1 MEDEMDLKKQDRVHR
16 VNCLSNDLDALY
28 HRVARS
34 FGLADSILIV
44 AYMIH
49 EKGDGCLLYDICSTS
64 GLSKQ
69 TVNSAIR
76 SLENDGVLFLEQDRG
91 KTKRVRLTKAGR
103 DFIERT
109 AGRLFEA
116 ECDAF
121 KNWSNEEFETYLR
134 LMAKYNDTFKTEVEK
149 IDGLGG

>member
-1 MEDEMDLKKQDRVHR
+1 MDLEKQERVHR
-16 VNCLSNDLDALY
+16 INCLSNDLDALY
-28 HRVARS
+28 HRAARS
-34 FGLADSILIV
+34 FGLADSVLIV

-49 EKGDGCLLYDICSTS
+49 EKGDGCLLYDVCSDS

-76 SLENDGVLFLEQDRG
+76 YLENGGVLFLEKDLG
-91 KTKRVRLTKAGR
+91 KTKRIRLTKAGQ

-116 ECDAF
+116 ECEAF
-121 KNWSNEEFETYLR
+121 KDWSNEEFETYLR
-134 LMAKYNDTFKTEVEK
+134 LMAKYNDAFGTEVEK
-149 IDGLGG
+149 MDGRVN

>member
-1 MEDEMDLKKQDRVHR
+1 MDREKQERVHR
-16 VNCLSNDLDALY
+16 INCLSNDLDALY
-28 HRVARS
+28 HRAARS
-34 FGLADSILIV
+34 FGLADSVLIV

-49 EKGDGCLLYDICSTS
+49 EKGDGCLLYDICSDS

-76 SLENDGVLFLEQDRG
+76 YLENGGVLFLEKDLG
-91 KTKRVRLTKAGR
+91 KTKRIRLTKAGQ

-116 ECDAF
+116 ECEAF
-121 KNWSNEEFETYLR
+121 KDWSNEEFETYLR
-134 LMAKYNDTFKTEVEK
+134 LMAKYNDAFGTEVEK
-149 IDGLGG
+149 MDGRVN

>member
-1 MEDEMDLKKQDRVHR
+1 MDREKQERVHR
-16 VNCLSNDLDALY
+16 INCLSNDLDALY
-28 HRVARS
+28 HRAARS
-34 FGLADSILIV
+34 LGLADSVLIV

-49 EKGDGCLLYDICSTS
+49 EKGDGCLLYDICSDS

-76 SLENDGVLFLEQDRG
+76 SLEKDGVLFLEKDRG
-91 KTKRVRLTKAGR
+91 KTKHIRLTKAGR

-116 ECDAF
+116 ECEAF
-121 KNWSNEEFETYLR
+121 KDWSNEEFETYLR
-134 LMAKYNDTFKTEVEK
+134 LMAKYNATFKTEVEK
-149 IDGLGG
+149 MDRHGD